1 MISEIKILFLF
12 ICSVMKYLH
21 TLWFLNYENLCLK
34 IFRFL
39 WWEAKESEEIPYF
52 SWKKESA
59 ESEEITVKLDLGGEI
74 VKVRLLLLNYQL
86 KKRFFFILFGTAI

>member
-1 MISEIKILFLF
+1 
-12 ICSVMKYLH
+12 MKYLH
-21 TLWFLNYENLCLK
+21 TLLFLLFLDYENLFLK

-59 ESEEITVKLDLGGEI
+59 ESEEISVKLDLGGEI
-74 VKVRLLLLNYQL
+74 VKVRFLSLNYQL
-86 KKRFFFILFGTAI
+86 KI